1 MKKIRTMLLAILS
14 VIIML
19 VASSASEVTGKE
31 NETIVWVAVVL
42 MVVTYLIGKSW
53 YEKGKLSDEVYDPKN
68 DRA

>member
-1 MKKIRTMLLAILS
+1 MLLAILS

-42 MVVTYLIGKSW
+42 MVVTYLMGKGW